1 MTLIQHMADYLK
13 AFPMLKGERIDID
26 CLATEEG
33 SFCLY
38 SEPGETVIHRYLDGS
53 SVRRKLFTFA
63 GRRFYGTNLQVQA
76 GNAAFFED
84 LESWLLRQEQLSLLP
99 KLGEQRR
106 ARELTVFSSG
116 APVYVDDDGTAQYQM
131 QLQLIYLQEVTL

>member
-1 MTLIQHMADYLK
+1 MTVIQHMAAYLQR
-13 AFPMLKGERIDID
+13 FPRLAEERIDLD

-38 SEPGETVIHRYLDGS
+38 SEPTETVIRRYLDGS

-63 GRRFYGTNLQVQA
+63 GRRFYGTDLAVQA
-76 GNAAFFED
+76 ENAAIFED
-84 LESWLLRQEQLSLLP
+84 LENWLLRQEQFSILP
-99 KLGEQRR
+99 DLGDNRR

-116 APVYVDDDGTAQYQM
+116 APVYVDEDGTAQYQM